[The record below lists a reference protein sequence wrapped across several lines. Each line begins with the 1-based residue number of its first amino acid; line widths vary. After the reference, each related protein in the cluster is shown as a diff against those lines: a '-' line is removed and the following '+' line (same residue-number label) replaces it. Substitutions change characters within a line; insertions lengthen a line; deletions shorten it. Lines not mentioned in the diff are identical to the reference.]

1 MIDKYLNNNSMD
13 VLIIIVSY
21 HTTKFMVDTI
31 DYVFTKTEGVEN
43 KTIVVDNNLLEN
55 PKDMII
61 EKYDAW
67 WGNT

>member
-1 MIDKYLNNNSMD
+1 MD